1 MNILLVDDDP
11 DCLEELAGILAP
23 AGHQFEMFT
32 VPEKAL
38 VCYGQKQYDMV
49 ITDMKMPRLSGID
62 VLKKVLSINPK
73 AVVVI
78 ITGFAE
84 IETAIAALNNRAYAM
99 LEKPVAAELLLE
111 ILEKAEAELFEQ
123 KKAAVEHSQLVKEHK
138 YLKEVCQTLANLHR
152 VEYRDL

>member
-1 MNILLVDDDP
+1 MNILLVDDDA
-11 DCLEELAGILAP
+11 DCLEELACILAP
-23 AGHQFEMFT
+23 AGHQYEQFT

-38 VCYGQKQYDMV
+38 ECYGQKQYDMV

-84 IETAIAALNNRAYAM
+84 IETAIAALNSRAYAL
-99 LEKPVAAELLLE
+99 LEKPVAKEHLIE

-138 YLKEVCQTLANLHR
+138 YLKEVCQTLVNLYR